1 MSSPRKKSKASGAA
15 ARPGGAAGVG
25 APESAEA
32 AKPIASLRLAIGRG
46 GIAIELDDDVAF
58 GPARLVD
65 LSIRLPGLPFPL
77 DVSGGV
83 DRFRHRRGQLARLE
97 LDLDGDRLTP
107 HLARAFRG
115 VLTADTPEVWLAVE
129 RWGARVAVRSAAA
142 PLARGPRPVLA
153 FDLVVDPG
161 VRGVRLHVLRARGVD
176 LPAPARQ
183 LALKAVTAAAHR
195 LAVRE
200 GGRFALESI
209 PELVAEHL
217 LPDLGV
223 RMPAIDPLQFAWFAT
238 AHRAGSLVASRD
250 PAPELDEQVLRAR
263 ELHELVARVDD
274 PLATDDLPRARA
286 ALLDALEIAPHEP
299 ALLHLLAD
307 LDRHAGS
314 RAEAA
319 LSTLARSPRA
329 ARPIDGGLAGALHEE
344 TGDTPAALATYTLTA
359 ERDDC
364 SWLGAACF
372 AKAAALCEQ
381 PFDALE
387 WLDRAIVRDPT
398 DVSVHGARVR
408 VAFAAGRPG
417 EARASVEHL
426 DAMLTGAEAKYAV
439 WVAAGQT
446 ASERGFGGEAI
457 ALFERALARVPDDP
471 RALAGLGTTMLQ
483 ERRIARG
490 VALLHQALERAEDT
504 NAPTSPIAL
513 ALAKALADGLD
524 NLPGAIARVRRVPS
538 AAEEALEARL
548 LEGRWRAALGD
559 ILGAGVAFAHFRE
572 LARTRVVPDSRIRGD
587 LVASGLLEA
596 ARFERHQHHDILAAH
611 AHASIGLELRPT
623 DQALRAFYRHVAAE
637 LAFPSGG
644 SRADESSLGSRVVSV
659 ESLEPAEP
667 SVAPIASLLE
677 PESRAAAASVPQTM
691 PPAAPVAD
699 FEPLA
704 SRLEPR
710 VAFEDPEP
718 LSDVPQTPPAPGVEG
733 IDELESFGRA
743 LDLSFDDE
751 PAADADLEQRAAEL
765 TQRLQLD
772 PSDDA
777 VADAL
782 VEVLT
787 ALGRGHEL
795 LALLLARLEDA
806 PEERK
811 PALRERTYAA
821 LVDLAARVE
830 EAGRS
835 DEAAL
840 FRMTADSLA

>member
-1 MSSPRKKSKASGAA
+1 MSSPRKKTKATGAA
-15 ARPGGAAGVG
+15 PRAGAATDASSAG
-25 APESAEA
+25 AES
-32 AKPIASLRLAIGRG
+32 KPIASLRLAIGRG

-65 LSIRLPGLPFPL
+65 LSIRLPGLPFPI

-97 LDLDGDRLTP
+97 LDLDGDRLAP

-115 VLTADTPEVWLAVE
+115 VLTAEAPEVWLAVE
-129 RWGARVAVRSAAA
+129 RWGARVAARSPAA

-153 FDLVVDPG
+153 FDLVLDPG
-161 VRGVRLHVLRARGVD
+161 VRGVRLHVLRARGLD

-183 LALKAVTAAAHR
+183 LALKAVAAASHR

-200 GGRFALESI
+200 GGRFALETI

-238 AHRAGSLVASRD
+238 AHRAGSLIASRD

-263 ELHELVARVDD
+263 ELHDLFARVDE
-274 PLATDDLPRARA
+274 PLVADDLPRARA

-307 LDRHAGS
+307 LDRHAAN

-344 TGDTPAALATYTLTA
+344 TGDIPAALATYTLTA

-372 AKAAALCEQ
+372 AKAASLCEQ

-398 DVSVHGARVR
+398 DAASHGARVR

-439 WVAAGQT
+439 WVAAGQA

-490 VALLHQALERAEDT
+490 VALLHQALERAEDV

-538 AAEEALEARL
+538 AADEALEARL

-637 LAFPSGG
+637 LAFPSG
-644 SRADESSLGSRVVSV
+644 APRVEVAAPSAPSAP
-659 ESLEPAEP
+659 EEPIEPDEP
-667 SVAPIASLLE
+667 SVAAIASEVE
-677 PESRAAAASVPQTM
+677 PDSRRGTSSLPRTM
-691 PPAAPVAD
+691 PPTAALQDD

-710 VAFEDPEP
+710 TALDDEAP
-718 LSDVPQTPPAPGVEG
+718 LSEVPRTPPAPGVEG

-743 LDLSFDDE
+743 LDLSLDDE

-782 VEVLT
+782 IEVLT

-795 LALLLARLEDA
+795 LAVLLARLEDA

-811 PALRERTYAA
+811 PALRERTHAA
-821 LVDLAARVE
+821 LMDLAARVE
-830 EAGRS
+830 EAGRA

-840 FRMTADSLA
+840 FRMTAEAL